1 MPGQT
6 WAGAEAAFVGM
17 WIAMMA
23 AMMLPSLVP
32 ALWRYRRAIGE
43 ASGARTASLIATV
56 GVGYL
61 FLWTLLGTIVFP
73 LGVALAELR
82 MRLPAFARLTPM
94 AIGAAVLLA
103 GVVQLSAWKARHLAL
118 CRDVPV
124 IGRARPAGARDAWRH
139 GLQLGVY
146 CCRSCAGYT
155 AVLLMLGMMDVRV
168 MAAVTAAITA
178 ERLAPGG
185 AHIARTAGVIVV
197 ATGLF
202 QIARAAG
209 FG

>member
-17 WIAMMA
+17 WVGMMA

-32 ALWRYRRAIGE
+32 ALWRYRRTIDD
-43 ASGARTASLIATV
+43 ASDGRAVRLITIVGA
-56 GVGYL
+56 GYL
-61 FLWTLLGTIVFP
+61 LVWTLLGTIVFP
-73 LGVALAELR
+73 LGVVLAELR
-82 MRLPAFARLTPM
+82 MRLPALARLTPTV
-94 AIGAAVLLA
+94 IGAAVLLA

-118 CRDVPV
+118 CRDAP
-124 IGRARPAGARDAWRH
+124 GSGGARSAGARAAWRL
-139 GLQLGVY
+139 GLQLGAH

-155 AVLLMLGMMDVRV
+155 ALLLLLGVMDVRV
-168 MAAVTAAITA
+168 MAGVTAAITA

-185 AHIARTAGVIVV
+185 AYIARAAGVVVV
-197 ATGLF
+197 ATGLL

-209 FG
+209 LG